1 MAPAGTARGY
11 RAPRRALPA
20 SRSPWFAPRSRA
32 NTWRRG
38 SAIRRA
44 PGVRMA
50 CVTQPWRLRR
60 RRLQLEHTQ
69 EVVSRVA
76 GAARGLAHERF
87 VHLTGLHA
95 FKQLLERHLDR
106 GLVDHLARVRVS
118 DRAEALGIRLLV
130 QLDDLLR
137 VRDLLVGRRVAL
149 VDDWNVG
156 RMDRPAAIEA
166 VAGRLQRHLAQ
177 CIELFHLEVDIIDRV
192 DAGGLRRV
200 DDALLG
206 VEE

>member
-32 NTWRRG
+32 DVETPQCYPPR
-38 SAIRRA
+38 

-206 VEE
+206 